1 MAGKEITP
9 MEKILNNP
17 GLQHL
22 AETIFWNLDCENL
35 EVCREIN
42 QSSKEILDN
51 PMFWLGIFVRRGLSM
66 KNQKDWIKAIQ
77 LNRNSVLEQ
86 NIIQYLKFKSKNKDK
101 GDLPCYTNP
110 IVQDEF
116 QNKILDV
123 CDAYEDE
130 IGNGTEVVKT
140 LAPLTDN
147 PNAPDGNGLTPI
159 RLAALKGHTEIIKIL
174 GPLTDNPNAP
184 DDKGVTPIHLAAHNG
199 HSEVV
204 KILAPLSDNPNA
216 PNHIGWTP
224 ILTAAINGHTEI
236 VKLLAPLTDNPN
248 APDDYGRT
256 PISVAKTAEIRRI
269 LNKTSAKRKNKIS
282 AQSTTKRTKKI

>member
-22 AETIFWNLDCENL
+22 AKTIFWNLDFENL

-77 LNRNSVLEQ
+77 LNRNSEMEQ
-86 NIIQYLKFKSKNKDK
+86 NIILYLKWKLKNKDE

-130 IGNGTEVVKT
+130 IGNGIEVVKI

-147 PNAPDGNGLTPI
+147 PNAPNNNGSTPI
-159 RLAALKGHTEIIKIL
+159 YWA
-174 GPLTDNPNAP
+174 
-184 DDKGVTPIHLAAHNG
+184 
-199 HSEVV
+199 SE
-204 KILAPLSDNPNA
+204 
-216 PNHIGWTP
+216 
-224 ILTAAINGHTEI
+224 NGHTEI
-236 VKLLAPLTDNPN
+236 VKILAPLTDNPN
-248 APDDYGRT
+248 APNDDGQT
-256 PISVAKTAEIRRI
+256 PMDVAKSKDIRDI
-269 LNKTSAKRKNKIS
+269 LKSYEPS
-282 AQSTTKRTKKI
+282 

>member
-22 AETIFWNLDCENL
+22 AKTIFWNLDCENL

-42 QSSKEILDN
+42 ESSKEILDN

-66 KNQKDWIKAIQ
+66 KNQKDWIRAIQ
-77 LNRNSVLEQ
+77 LNRNSEMEQ
-86 NIIQYLKFKSKNKDK
+86 NIILYLKWKLKNKDE

-130 IGNGTEVVKT
+130 IGNGTEVVKI

-147 PNAPDGNGLTPI
+147 PNAAN
-159 RLAALKGHTEIIKIL
+159 K
-174 GPLTDNPNAP
+174 
-184 DDKGVTPIHLAAHNG
+184 
-199 HSEVV
+199 
-204 KILAPLSDNPNA
+204 
-216 PNHIGWTP
+216 W
-224 ILTAAINGHTEI
+224 
-236 VKLLAPLTDNPN
+236 
-248 APDDYGRT
+248 GRT
-256 PISVAKTAEIRRI
+256 PLDLPTKKEIYEILKTFK
-269 LNKTSAKRKNKIS
+269 KTSKKLKVVSSRKPSKKRV
-282 AQSTTKRTKKI
+282 KKF